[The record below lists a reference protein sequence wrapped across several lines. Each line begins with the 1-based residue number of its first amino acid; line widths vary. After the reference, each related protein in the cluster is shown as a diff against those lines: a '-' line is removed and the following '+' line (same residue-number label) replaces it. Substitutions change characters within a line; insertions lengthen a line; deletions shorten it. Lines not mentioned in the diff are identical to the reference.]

1 MHPRQEQGK
10 KVQLQSM
17 SLEELE
23 AELARRKGQQ
33 KQEVS

>member
-1 MHPRQEQGK
+1 MHPSQEQGK
-10 KVQLQSM
+10 NVQLQSM